1 VTVSELMDT
10 TSEQAHPGL
19 QPHGQPEGQEP
30 HHEEHGHHCPTVTI
44 HVNSR
49 DVILHPGHYA
59 IPTLKMVSN
68 VPLTDD
74 LDELVECEFV
84 PLPDDGHVTIRGC
97 EIFVS
102 HVKDGG
108 SA

>member
-1 VTVSELMDT
+1 MDT
-10 TSEQAHPGL
+10 TSEQAHVGL
-19 QPHGQPEGQEP
+19 QPHGQPEGQEL

-59 IPTLKMVSN
+59 IPTLKRVSK

-74 LDELVECEFV
+74 LDELVECNLV
-84 PLPDDGHVTIRGC
+84 LLPDDGHVTIRGC
-97 EIFVS
+97 EVFVS